1 MCSCGSGTTKRPISN
16 DGPFCCP
23 LSDKNFL
30 LFLLSGYMVFLKKE
44 DIDMFELNEEQK
56 LIQQSIHQF
65 AKKELAPRASHW
77 DASEEFPWESVRKM
91 AEVGLTGLRLPVVY
105 GGSGADLVTC
115 GVAFEEVARFDQNC
129 AVILCGS
136 NITGRVLLCASE
148 KLKSILLPEIAKGRY
163 ILAFGAT
170 EPEAG
175 SDLSAIKAV
184 AKLQK
189 DAWVVNGE
197 KSMIT
202 FAGVAHGYIILV
214 KTEAGGV
221 EGISSVF
228 IEGDRPGIDIQ
239 RLQGFGWRASQ
250 WGNVAFNEVKVPI
263 ENLIGER
270 NNALSMLKTTVQE
283 QRALTGL
290 IALGTA
296 REALQ
301 EAVNYAKVRRVFGK
315 PLGKFE
321 GIQFRLAEDHASL
334 EAARLLCYQA
344 LSLIEKK
351 AEDASVWAAMANLI
365 GGETAYRVVNHAMD
379 VFGGSGYS
387 RELPLERYLRDV
399 KAMQIA
405 SATLKIEIGQ
415 GLFGKEFSPCS

>member
-1 MCSCGSGTTKRPISN
+1 
-16 DGPFCCP
+16 
-23 LSDKNFL
+23 
-30 LFLLSGYMVFLKKE
+30 
-44 DIDMFELNEEQK
+44 MFELSEEQK
-56 LIQQSIHQF
+56 LIQKSIHQF
-65 AKKELAPRASHW
+65 AKKELAPQASHW

-91 AEVGLTGLRLPVVY
+91 AEVGLTGLRLPAVY

-115 GVAFEEVARFDQNC
+115 GVAFEEVARFDHNC
-129 AVILCGS
+129 AIILCGS
-136 NITGRVLLCASE
+136 NITGRILLYASE
-148 KLKSILLPEIAKGRY
+148 KLKSTLIPEIAKGKY
-163 ILAFGAT
+163 IMAFGVT
-170 EPEAG
+170 EPDAG
-175 SDLSAIKAV
+175 SDIRAIRTI

-189 DAWVVNGE
+189 DAYIVSGE
-197 KSMIT
+197 KSMVT
-202 FAGVAHGYIILV
+202 FAGVAHGYVVLV
-214 KTEAGGV
+214 KTEVEGV
-221 EGISSVF
+221 EGISSIF
-228 IEGDRPGIDIQ
+228 IEGDRSGIDIQ

-296 REALQ
+296 REALE
-301 EAVNYAKVRRVFGK
+301 EAVKYAKIRKVFGK

-321 GIQFRLAEDHASL
+321 GIQFRLAEDHTSL

-351 AEDASVWAAMANLI
+351 ADEASVWAAMANLI
-365 GGETAYRVVNHAMD
+365 GGETAYRVVNNAMD
-379 VFGGSGYS
+379 VYGGLGYS
-387 RELPLERYLRDV
+387 RELPFERHLRDV

-405 SATLKIEIGQ
+405 NATLKIEIGQ
-415 GLFGKEFSPCS
+415 GLFGKEFLPYT